1 MQQPQIDPNV
11 KDPAIEQW
19 LIKLNQDTR
28 KLRPW
33 ERIAGMENLTRL
45 DQQKVVKNAKRSMRR
60 SLLLIVAL
68 PLTFTWYLILKTFLP
83 ATQLSFVL
91 EVMVVVVGGWVVMW
105 PMEILIQRH
114 FLKVELD
121 KELR

>member
-1 MQQPQIDPNV
+1 
-11 KDPAIEQW
+11 
-19 LIKLNQDTR
+19 
-28 KLRPW
+28 
-33 ERIAGMENLTRL
+33 
-45 DQQKVVKNAKRSMRR
+45 
-60 SLLLIVAL
+60 
-68 PLTFTWYLILKTFLP
+68 
-83 ATQLSFVL
+83 L